1 MHSAQWHIKKN
12 PKLVTK
18 LIKIFRNCETAL
30 KQIELEI
37 PIMRIKTEAVVEK
50 KNLKISEILQIFN

>member
-1 MHSAQWHIKKN
+1 MAHQKKI

-37 PIMRIKTEAVVEK
+37 PIMRIKTETVVEK
-50 KNLKISEILQIFN
+50 KNQKISEIL

>member
-1 MHSAQWHIKKN
+1 MHSAQWHIKKKF

-37 PIMRIKTEAVVEK
+37 PIMRIKTETVVEK
-50 KNLKISEILQIFN
+50 KI